1 MAKQLVRLAVVADEE
16 SYDIVTGI
24 LTLMVSS
31 GWQEESL
38 PSGETRFLVHCENAG
53 LVQDVR
59 QTLEARLPE
68 ASFVVDAVEEQDWLE
83 AWKEFFTPVAC
94 GERFVVLPPWHE
106 NAPGFE
112 KRTKIVIE
120 PKSAFGTG
128 HHATT
133 ALCLQVLSDLLDAGR
148 IRAGQ
153 TFLDLGVGSGVLSI
167 GLCKSGLRGCGFDI
181 DPVAIDNALENRAV
195 NGISEADCEIALGSI
210 EKAKGRSFD
219 CVVANILARPLIEL
233 AEDIVRVRREGGVL
247 VLSGILTIQAD
258 NVEDA
263 YRRVGLPQAKRI
275 DMGEWSV
282 LSWWQEC

>member
-1 MAKQLVRLAVVADEE
+1 MQMAKQLVRLAVVADEE

-24 LTLMVSS
+24 LALMVSS

-38 PSGETRFLVHCENAG
+38 PSGETRFLVHCENAV

-68 ASFVVDAVEEQDWLE
+68 ASFEVDAIEEQNWLE

-106 NAPGFE
+106 GDPGFE
-112 KRTKIVIE
+112 ERTKIVIE

-133 ALCLQVLSDLLDAGR
+133 ALCLQILSDMLDAGR
-148 IRAGQ
+148 LQTGQ

-167 GLCKSGLRGCGFDI
+167 GLCKSGLTGCGFDI
-181 DPVAIDNALENRAV
+181 DPVAIDNALENRIV
-195 NGISEADCEIALGSI
+195 NGISESDCEVALGSI
-210 EKAKGRSFD
+210 EKASGRRFD

-233 AEDIVRVRREGGVL
+233 AEDIVRARKEGGVL
-247 VLSGILTIQAD
+247 LLSGLLTIQAD
-258 NVEDA
+258 NVEEA
-263 YRRVGLPQAKRI
+263 YRRLGLPQAKRNV
-275 DMGEWSV
+275 MGEWSA
-282 LSWWQEC
+282 LSWW